1 MTVYKK
7 EQKWKKWLL
16 LFAILIASFS
26 IFFTNNLVKELKK
39 EERKK
44 IELWAQAT
52 KNLVNISSDGDFS
65 LAINV
70 ITENKKIPLILVDE
84 CDTIL
89 EHRNLIKYSKLDSL
103 LIFKLKIFGEK
114 KITKKFLT
122 KELILMK
129 EENSTPIEINFIGDK
144 QFIYYKD
151 SNILSMLR
159 YYPFYQLGFILI
171 FFIIAYIIFSSA
183 KKSEQNKVWA
193 GMAKETAH
201 QLATPL
207 SSLIAWSELLKDSE
221 IDSNTLGEINKD
233 LSRLETITDRFSKIG
248 SMPILKNYHL
258 NDLLGNFLKYMEKRL
273 PQRIEIIKKFTDEQP
288 ISVKANKTLFEWAIE
303 NLCKNA
309 TDSMKG
315 NGKIEFNITS
325 DNKEVNILIKDH
337 GHGIPKNKLNQIFLP
352 GYTSKKSGWGLGLSL
367 TKRIIEEYHNGKI
380 FVSSSEENYGTTF
393 CIKLK
398 KV

>member
-1 MTVYKK
+1 MTVYNK

-16 LFAILIASFS
+16 LFAILIAAFS
-26 IFFTNNLVKELKK
+26 IIFTNNLVKELKK

-52 KNLVNISSDGDFS
+52 KNLVNISSEGDFS

-84 CDTIL
+84 CDSIL
-89 EHRNLIKYSKLDSL
+89 EYRNLITYSKLDSL
-103 LIFKLKIFGEK
+103 LTFKVKLFKEK
-114 KITKKFLT
+114 KITNNFLRQ
-122 KELILMK
+122 ELKVMK
-129 EENSTPIEINFIGDK
+129 EENSTPIEVNFIGDK

-151 SNILSMLR
+151 SNILNMLR

-221 IDSNTLGEINKD
+221 INADTLNEINKD
-233 LSRLETITDRFSKIG
+233 LRRLETITDRFSKIG
-248 SMPILKNYHL
+248 SVPALKNYQI
-258 NDLLGNFLKYMEKRL
+258 NELLGNFLEYLEKRL
-273 PQRIEIIKKFTDEQP
+273 PQKIEIIKKFPEDS
-288 ISVKANKTLFEWAIE
+288 IFVSANKTLFEWAIE

-309 TDSMKG
+309 TDAMKG

-325 DNKEVNILIKDH
+325 NDYEVNIFIRDY
-337 GHGIPKNKLNQIFLP
+337 GQGIAKNKINQIFLP

-367 TKRIIEEYHNGKI
+367 TKRIVEEYHNGEI

-398 KV
+398 KI

>member
-1 MTVYKK
+1 MTVYNK

-16 LFAILIASFS
+16 LFAILIAAFS
-26 IFFTNNLVKELKK
+26 IIFTNNLVKELKK

-84 CDTIL
+84 CDSIL
-89 EHRNLIKYSKLDSL
+89 EYRNLIPYSKLDSL
-103 LIFKLKIFGEK
+103 LTFRVKLFKEK
-114 KITKKFLT
+114 KITNNFLK
-122 KELILMK
+122 KELKLMK
-129 EENSTPIEINFIGDK
+129 EENSTPIEVNFIGDK

-221 IDSNTLGEINKD
+221 INTDTLNEINKD
-233 LSRLETITDRFSKIG
+233 LRRLETITDRFSKIG
-248 SMPILKNYHL
+248 SVPALKNYQI
-258 NDLLGNFLKYMEKRL
+258 NELLGNFLEYLEKRL
-273 PQRIEIIKKFTDEQP
+273 PQKIEIIKKFPEDS
-288 ISVKANKTLFEWAIE
+288 IFVSANKTLFEWAIE

-309 TDSMKG
+309 TDAMKG
-315 NGKIEFNITS
+315 NGKIEFDVTS
-325 DNKEVNILIKDH
+325 NDYEVNIFIKDY
-337 GHGIPKNKLNQIFLP
+337 GQGIAKNKINQIFLP

-367 TKRIIEEYHNGKI
+367 TKRIVEEYHNGKI

>member
-1 MTVYKK
+1 MTVYNK

-16 LFAILIASFS
+16 LFAILIAAFS
-26 IFFTNNLVKELKK
+26 IIFTNNLVKELKK

-84 CDTIL
+84 CDSIL
-89 EHRNLIKYSKLDSL
+89 EYRNLITYSKLDSL
-103 LIFKLKIFGEK
+103 LTFRVKLFKEK
-114 KITKKFLT
+114 KITNNFLK
-122 KELILMK
+122 KELKLMK
-129 EENSTPIEINFIGDK
+129 EENSTPIEVNFIGDK

-221 IDSNTLGEINKD
+221 INTDTLNEINKD
-233 LSRLETITDRFSKIG
+233 LRRLETITDRFSKIG
-248 SMPILKNYHL
+248 SVPALKNYQI
-258 NDLLGNFLKYMEKRL
+258 NELLGNFLEYLEKRL
-273 PQRIEIIKKFTDEQP
+273 PQKIEIIKKLPEDSIFV
-288 ISVKANKTLFEWAIE
+288 SANKTLFEWAIE

-309 TDSMKG
+309 TDAMKG
-315 NGKIEFNITS
+315 NGKIEFDVTS
-325 DNKEVNILIKDH
+325 NDYEVNIFIKDY
-337 GHGIPKNKLNQIFLP
+337 GQGIAKNKINQIFLP

-367 TKRIIEEYHNGKI
+367 TKRIVEEYHNGKI

>member
-1 MTVYKK
+1 MTVYNK

-16 LFAILIASFS
+16 LFAILIAAFS
-26 IFFTNNLVKELKK
+26 IIFTNNLVKELKK

-84 CDTIL
+84 CDSIL
-89 EHRNLIKYSKLDSL
+89 EYRNLITYSKLDSL
-103 LIFKLKIFGEK
+103 LTFKVKLFKEK
-114 KITKKFLT
+114 KITNNFL
-122 KELILMK
+122 KQELKVMK
-129 EENSTPIEINFIGDK
+129 EENSTPIEVNFIGDK

-151 SNILSMLR
+151 SNILNMLR

-221 IDSNTLGEINKD
+221 INADTLNEINKD
-233 LSRLETITDRFSKIG
+233 LRRLETITDRFSKIG
-248 SMPILKNYHL
+248 SVPALKNYQI
-258 NDLLGNFLKYMEKRL
+258 NELLGNFLEYLEKRL
-273 PQRIEIIKKFTDEQP
+273 PQKIEIIKKFPEDS
-288 ISVKANKTLFEWAIE
+288 IFVSANKTLFEWAIE

-309 TDSMKG
+309 TDAMKG

-325 DNKEVNILIKDH
+325 NDYEVNIFIRDY
-337 GHGIPKNKLNQIFLP
+337 GQGIAKNKINQIFLP

-367 TKRIIEEYHNGKI
+367 TKRIVEEYHNGEI

-398 KV
+398 KI

>member
-1 MTVYKK
+1 MTVYNK

-16 LFAILIASFS
+16 LFAILIAAFS
-26 IFFTNNLVKELKK
+26 IIFTNNLVKELKK

-84 CDTIL
+84 CDSIL
-89 EHRNLIKYSKLDSL
+89 EYRNLITYSKLDSL
-103 LIFKLKIFGEK
+103 LTFKIKLFKEK
-114 KITKKFLT
+114 KITNNFL
-122 KELILMK
+122 KQELKVMK
-129 EENSTPIEINFIGDK
+129 EENSTPIEVNFIGDK

-151 SNILSMLR
+151 SNILNMLR

-221 IDSNTLGEINKD
+221 INTDTLNEINKD
-233 LSRLETITDRFSKIG
+233 LRRLETITDRFSKIG
-248 SMPILKNYHL
+248 SVPALKNYPI
-258 NDLLGNFLKYMEKRL
+258 NELLGNFLEYLEKRL
-273 PQRIEIIKKFTDEQP
+273 PQKIEIIKKFPEDS
-288 ISVKANKTLFEWAIE
+288 IFVSANKTLFEWAIE

-309 TDSMKG
+309 TDAMKG

-325 DNKEVNILIKDH
+325 NDYEVNIFIRDY
-337 GHGIPKNKLNQIFLP
+337 GQGIAKNKINQIFLP

-367 TKRIIEEYHNGKI
+367 TKRIVEEYHNGEI

>member
-1 MTVYKK
+1 MTVYNK

-16 LFAILIASFS
+16 LFAILIAAFS
-26 IFFTNNLVKELKK
+26 IIFTNNLVKELKK

-84 CDTIL
+84 CDSIL
-89 EHRNLIKYSKLDSL
+89 EYRNLITYSKLDSL
-103 LIFKLKIFGEK
+103 LTFKVKLFKEK
-114 KITKKFLT
+114 KITNNFL
-122 KELILMK
+122 KHELKVMK
-129 EENSTPIEINFIGDK
+129 EENSTPIEVNFIGDK
-144 QFIYYKD
+144 QFIYYRD

-171 FFIIAYIIFSSA
+171 FFIIAYIIFSAA

-221 IDSNTLGEINKD
+221 INTDTLNEINKD
-233 LSRLETITDRFSKIG
+233 LRRLETITDRFSKIG
-248 SMPILKNYHL
+248 SVPALKNYQISE
-258 NDLLGNFLKYMEKRL
+258 LLGNFLEYLEKRL
-273 PQRIEIIKKFTDEQP
+273 PQKIEIIKKFPDDS
-288 ISVKANKTLFEWAIE
+288 IFVSANKTLFEWAIE

-309 TDSMKG
+309 TDAMKG
-315 NGKIEFNITS
+315 NGKIEFDITS
-325 DNKEVNILIKDH
+325 NDYEVNIFIKDY
-337 GHGIPKNKLNQIFLP
+337 GQGIAKNKINQIFLP

-367 TKRIIEEYHNGKI
+367 TKRIVEEYHNGKI

-398 KV
+398 KYS

>member
-1 MTVYKK
+1 MTVYNK

-16 LFAILIASFS
+16 LFAILIAAFS
-26 IFFTNNLVKELKK
+26 IIFTNNLVKELKK

-52 KNLVNISSDGDFS
+52 KNLVNISSEGDFS

-84 CDTIL
+84 CDSIL
-89 EHRNLIKYSKLDSL
+89 EYRNLITYSKLDSL
-103 LIFKLKIFGEK
+103 LTFKVKLFKEK
-114 KITKKFLT
+114 KITNNFL
-122 KELILMK
+122 KQELKVMK
-129 EENSTPIEINFIGDK
+129 EENSTPIEVNFIGDK

-151 SNILSMLR
+151 SNILNMLR

-221 IDSNTLGEINKD
+221 INADTLNEINKD
-233 LSRLETITDRFSKIG
+233 LRRLETITDRFSKIG
-248 SMPILKNYHL
+248 SVPALKNYQI
-258 NDLLGNFLKYMEKRL
+258 NELLGNFLEYLEKRL
-273 PQRIEIIKKFTDEQP
+273 PQKIEIIKKFPEDS
-288 ISVKANKTLFEWAIE
+288 IFVSANKTLFEWAIE

-309 TDSMKG
+309 TDAMKG

-325 DNKEVNILIKDH
+325 NDYEVDIFIKDY
-337 GHGIPKNKLNQIFLP
+337 GQGIAKNKINQIFLP

-367 TKRIIEEYHNGKI
+367 TKRIVEEYHNGEI

-398 KV
+398 KI

>member
-1 MTVYKK
+1 MTVYNK

-16 LFAILIASFS
+16 LFAILIAAFS
-26 IFFTNNLVKELKK
+26 IIFTNNLVKELKK

-84 CDTIL
+84 CDSIL
-89 EHRNLIKYSKLDSL
+89 EYRNLITYNKLDSL
-103 LIFKLKIFGEK
+103 LTFKVKLFKEK
-114 KITKKFLT
+114 KITNNFL
-122 KELILMK
+122 KQELKVMK
-129 EENSTPIEINFIGDK
+129 EENSTPIEVNFIGDK

-151 SNILSMLR
+151 SNILNMLR

-221 IDSNTLGEINKD
+221 INTDTLNEINKD
-233 LSRLETITDRFSKIG
+233 LRRLETITDRFSKIG
-248 SMPILKNYHL
+248 SVPALKNYQISE
-258 NDLLGNFLKYMEKRL
+258 LLGNFLEYLEKRL
-273 PQRIEIIKKFTDEQP
+273 PQKIEIIKKFPEDA
-288 ISVKANKTLFEWAIE
+288 IFVSANKTLFEWAIE

-309 TDSMKG
+309 TDAMKG

-325 DNKEVNILIKDH
+325 NDYEVNIFIKDY
-337 GHGIPKNKLNQIFLP
+337 GQGIAKNKINQIFLP

-380 FVSSSEENYGTTF
+380 FVLSSEENYGTTF

>member
-1 MTVYKK
+1 MTVYNK

-16 LFAILIASFS
+16 LFAILIAAFS
-26 IFFTNNLVKELKK
+26 IIFTNNLVKELKK

-84 CDTIL
+84 CDSIL
-89 EHRNLIKYSKLDSL
+89 EYRNLITYSKLDSL
-103 LIFKLKIFGEK
+103 LTFKVKLFKEK
-114 KITKKFLT
+114 KITNNFL
-122 KELILMK
+122 KQELKVMK
-129 EENSTPIEINFIGDK
+129 EENSTPIEVNFIGDK

-151 SNILSMLR
+151 SNILNMLR

-221 IDSNTLGEINKD
+221 INADTLNEINKD
-233 LSRLETITDRFSKIG
+233 LRRLETITDRFSKIG
-248 SMPILKNYHL
+248 SVPALKNYQI
-258 NDLLGNFLKYMEKRL
+258 NELLGNFLEYLEKRL
-273 PQRIEIIKKFTDEQP
+273 PQKIEIIKKFPEDS
-288 ISVKANKTLFEWAIE
+288 IFVSANKTLFEWAIE

-309 TDSMKG
+309 TDAMKG

-325 DNKEVNILIKDH
+325 NDYEVNIFIRDY
-337 GHGIPKNKLNQIFLP
+337 GQGIAKNKINQIFLP

-367 TKRIIEEYHNGKI
+367 TKRIVEEYHNGEI

>member
-1 MTVYKK
+1 MTVYNK

-16 LFAILIASFS
+16 LFAILIATFS

-84 CDTIL
+84 CDSIL
-89 EHRNLIKYSKLDSL
+89 EYRNLITYSKLDSL
-103 LIFKLKIFGEK
+103 LTFKVKLFKEK
-114 KITKKFLT
+114 KITNNFL
-122 KELILMK
+122 KQELKVMK
-129 EENSTPIEINFIGDK
+129 EENSTPIEVNFVGDK

-221 IDSNTLGEINKD
+221 INTDTLNEINKD
-233 LSRLETITDRFSKIG
+233 LRRLETITDRFSKIG
-248 SMPILKNYHL
+248 SVPALKNYQISE
-258 NDLLGNFLKYMEKRL
+258 LLGNFLEYLEKRL
-273 PQRIEIIKKFTDEQP
+273 PQKIEIIKKFPDDS
-288 ISVKANKTLFEWAIE
+288 IFVSANKTLFEWAIE

-309 TDSMKG
+309 TDAMKG
-315 NGKIEFNITS
+315 NGKIEFDITS
-325 DNKEVNILIKDH
+325 NDYEVNIFIKDY
-337 GHGIPKNKLNQIFLP
+337 GQGIAKNKINQIFLP

-367 TKRIIEEYHNGKI
+367 TKRIVEEYHNGKI

>member
-1 MTVYKK
+1 MTVYNK

-16 LFAILIASFS
+16 LFAILIAAFS
-26 IFFTNNLVKELKK
+26 IIFTNNLVKELKK

-84 CDTIL
+84 CDSIL
-89 EHRNLIKYSKLDSL
+89 EYRNLITYSKLDSL
-103 LIFKLKIFGEK
+103 LTFRVKLFKEK
-114 KITKKFLT
+114 KITNNFLK
-122 KELILMK
+122 KELKLMK
-129 EENSTPIEINFIGDK
+129 EENSTPIEVNFIGDK

-221 IDSNTLGEINKD
+221 INTDTLNEINKD
-233 LSRLETITDRFSKIG
+233 LRRLETITDRFSKIG
-248 SMPILKNYHL
+248 SVPALKNYQI
-258 NDLLGNFLKYMEKRL
+258 NELLGNFLEYLEKRL
-273 PQRIEIIKKFTDEQP
+273 PQKIEIIKKFPEDS
-288 ISVKANKTLFEWAIE
+288 IFVSANKTLFEWAIE

-309 TDSMKG
+309 TDAMKG
-315 NGKIEFNITS
+315 NGKIEFDVTS
-325 DNKEVNILIKDH
+325 NDYEVNIFIKDY
-337 GHGIPKNKLNQIFLP
+337 GQGIAKNKINQIFLP

-367 TKRIIEEYHNGKI
+367 TKRIVEEYHNGKI

>member
-1 MTVYKK
+1 MTVYNK

-16 LFAILIASFS
+16 LFAILIAAFS
-26 IFFTNNLVKELKK
+26 IIFTNNLVKELKK

-84 CDTIL
+84 CDSIL
-89 EHRNLIKYSKLDSL
+89 EYRNLITYSKLDSL
-103 LIFKLKIFGEK
+103 LTFRVKLFKEK
-114 KITKKFLT
+114 KITNTFL
-122 KELILMK
+122 KQELKLMK

-221 IDSNTLGEINKD
+221 INTDTLNEINKD
-233 LSRLETITDRFSKIG
+233 LRRLETITDRFSKIG
-248 SMPILKNYHL
+248 SVPALKNYQI
-258 NDLLGNFLKYMEKRL
+258 NELLGNFLEYLEKRL
-273 PQRIEIIKKFTDEQP
+273 PQKIEIIKKFPEDS
-288 ISVKANKTLFEWAIE
+288 IFVSANKTLFEWAIE

-309 TDSMKG
+309 TDAMKG
-315 NGKIEFNITS
+315 NGKIEFDVTS
-325 DNKEVNILIKDH
+325 NDYEVNIFIKDY
-337 GHGIPKNKLNQIFLP
+337 GQGIAKNKINQIFLP

-367 TKRIIEEYHNGKI
+367 TKRIVEEYHNGKI

>member
-1 MTVYKK
+1 MTVYNK

-16 LFAILIASFS
+16 LFAILIAAFS
-26 IFFTNNLVKELKK
+26 IIFTNNLVKELKK

-84 CDTIL
+84 CDSIL
-89 EHRNLIKYSKLDSL
+89 EYRNLITYSKLDSL
-103 LIFKLKIFGEK
+103 LTFKVKLFKEK
-114 KITKKFLT
+114 KITNNFL
-122 KELILMK
+122 KQELKVMK
-129 EENSTPIEINFIGDK
+129 EENSTPIEVNFIGDK

-151 SNILSMLR
+151 SNILNMLR

-221 IDSNTLGEINKD
+221 INADTLNEINKD
-233 LSRLETITDRFSKIG
+233 LRRLETITDRFSKIG
-248 SMPILKNYHL
+248 SVPALKNYQI
-258 NDLLGNFLKYMEKRL
+258 NELLGNFLEYLEKRL
-273 PQRIEIIKKFTDEQP
+273 PQKIEIIKKFPEDS
-288 ISVKANKTLFEWAIE
+288 IFVSANKTLFEWAIE

-309 TDSMKG
+309 TDAMKG

-325 DNKEVNILIKDH
+325 NDYEVNIFIRDY
-337 GHGIPKNKLNQIFLP
+337 GQGIAKNKINQIFLP

-367 TKRIIEEYHNGKI
+367 TKRIVEEYHNGEI
-380 FVSSSEENYGTTF
+380 FVSNSEENYGTTF

-398 KV
+398 KI

>member
-1 MTVYKK
+1 MTVYNK

-16 LFAILIASFS
+16 LFAILIAAFS
-26 IFFTNNLVKELKK
+26 IIFTNNLVKELKK

-84 CDTIL
+84 CDSIL
-89 EHRNLIKYSKLDSL
+89 EYRNLITHSKLDSFL
-103 LIFKLKIFGEK
+103 TFKVKLFKEK
-114 KITKKFLT
+114 KITNNFL
-122 KELILMK
+122 KHELKVMK
-129 EENSTPIEINFIGDK
+129 EENSTPIEVNFIGDK

-171 FFIIAYIIFSSA
+171 FFIIAYIIFSAA

-221 IDSNTLGEINKD
+221 INTDTLNEINKD
-233 LSRLETITDRFSKIG
+233 LQRLETITDRFSKIG
-248 SMPILKNYHL
+248 SVPALKNYHIHE
-258 NDLLGNFLKYMEKRL
+258 LLGNFLEYLEKRL
-273 PQRIEIIKKFTDEQP
+273 PQKIEIIKKFPEDP
-288 ISVKANKTLFEWAIE
+288 IIVSANKTLFEWAIE

-309 TDSMKG
+309 TDAMKG
-315 NGKIEFNITS
+315 NGKIEFDITS
-325 DNKEVNILIKDH
+325 NDYEVDIFIKDY
-337 GHGIPKNKLNQIFLP
+337 GQGIAKNKINQIFLP

>member
-1 MTVYKK
+1 MTVYNK

-16 LFAILIASFS
+16 LFAILIAAFS
-26 IFFTNNLVKELKK
+26 IIFTNNLVKELKK

-84 CDTIL
+84 CDSIL
-89 EHRNLIKYSKLDSL
+89 EYRNLITYSKLDSL
-103 LIFKLKIFGEK
+103 LTFKVKLFKEK
-114 KITKKFLT
+114 KITNNFL
-122 KELILMK
+122 KQELIVMK
-129 EENSTPIEINFIGDK
+129 EENSTPIEVNFVGDK

-221 IDSNTLGEINKD
+221 INTDTLNEINKD
-233 LSRLETITDRFSKIG
+233 LRRLETITDRFSKIG
-248 SMPILKNYHL
+248 SVPALKNYQISE
-258 NDLLGNFLKYMEKRL
+258 LLGNFLEYLEKRL
-273 PQRIEIIKKFTDEQP
+273 PQKIEIIKKFPDDS
-288 ISVKANKTLFEWAIE
+288 IFVSANKTLFEWAIE

-309 TDSMKG
+309 TDAMKG
-315 NGKIEFNITS
+315 NGKIEFDVTS
-325 DNKEVNILIKDH
+325 NDYEVNIFIKDY
-337 GHGIPKNKLNQIFLP
+337 GQGIAKNKINQIFLP

-367 TKRIIEEYHNGKI
+367 TKRIVEEYHNGKI

>member
-1 MTVYKK
+1 MTVYNK

-16 LFAILIASFS
+16 LFAILIAAFS
-26 IFFTNNLVKELKK
+26 IIFTNNLVKELKK

-84 CDTIL
+84 CDSIL
-89 EHRNLIKYSKLDSL
+89 EYRNLIAYSKLDSL
-103 LIFKLKIFGEK
+103 LTFKFKLFKEK
-114 KITKKFLT
+114 KITNNFL
-122 KELILMK
+122 KQELKLMK
-129 EENSTPIEINFIGDK
+129 EENSTPIEVNFIGDK

-221 IDSNTLGEINKD
+221 INADTLNEINKD
-233 LSRLETITDRFSKIG
+233 LRRLETITDRFSKIG
-248 SMPILKNYHL
+248 SVPALKNYQI
-258 NDLLGNFLKYMEKRL
+258 NELLGNFLEYLEKRL
-273 PQRIEIIKKFTDEQP
+273 PQKIEIIKKFPEDS
-288 ISVKANKTLFEWAIE
+288 IFVSANKTLFEWAIE

-309 TDSMKG
+309 TDAMKG

-325 DNKEVNILIKDH
+325 NDYEVNIFIRDY
-337 GHGIPKNKLNQIFLP
+337 GQGIAKNKINQIFLP

-367 TKRIIEEYHNGKI
+367 TKRIVEEYHNGEI

>member
-1 MTVYKK
+1 MTVYNK

-16 LFAILIASFS
+16 LFAILIAAFS
-26 IFFTNNLVKELKK
+26 IIFTNNLVKELKK

-84 CDTIL
+84 CDSIL
-89 EHRNLIKYSKLDSL
+89 EYRNLITYSKLDSL
-103 LIFKLKIFGEK
+103 LTFKVKLFKEK
-114 KITKKFLT
+114 KITNNFL
-122 KELILMK
+122 KQELKVMK
-129 EENSTPIEINFIGDK
+129 EENSTPIEVNFIGDK

-221 IDSNTLGEINKD
+221 INADTLNEINKD
-233 LSRLETITDRFSKIG
+233 LRRLETITDRFSKIG
-248 SMPILKNYHL
+248 SVPALKNYQI
-258 NDLLGNFLKYMEKRL
+258 NELLGNFLEYLEKRL
-273 PQRIEIIKKFTDEQP
+273 PQKIEIIKKFPEDS
-288 ISVKANKTLFEWAIE
+288 IFVSANKTLFEWAIE

-325 DNKEVNILIKDH
+325 NDYEVNIFIRDY
-337 GHGIPKNKLNQIFLP
+337 GQGIAKNKINQIFLP

-367 TKRIIEEYHNGKI
+367 TKRIVEEYHNGEI

>member
-1 MTVYKK
+1 MTVYNK

-16 LFAILIASFS
+16 LFAILIATFS

-84 CDTIL
+84 CDSIL
-89 EHRNLIKYSKLDSL
+89 EYRNLITYSKLDSL
-103 LIFKLKIFGEK
+103 LTFKVKLFKEK
-114 KITKKFLT
+114 KITNNFL
-122 KELILMK
+122 KQELIVMK
-129 EENSTPIEINFIGDK
+129 EENSTPIEVNFVGDK

-221 IDSNTLGEINKD
+221 INTDTLNEINKD
-233 LSRLETITDRFSKIG
+233 LRRLETITDRFSKIG
-248 SMPILKNYHL
+248 SVPALKNYQISE
-258 NDLLGNFLKYMEKRL
+258 LLGNFLEYLEKRL
-273 PQRIEIIKKFTDEQP
+273 PQKIEIIKKFPNDS
-288 ISVKANKTLFEWAIE
+288 IFVSANKTLFEWAIE

-309 TDSMKG
+309 TDAMKG
-315 NGKIEFNITS
+315 NGKIEFDITS
-325 DNKEVNILIKDH
+325 NDYEVNIFIKDY
-337 GHGIPKNKLNQIFLP
+337 GQGIAKNKINQIFLP

-367 TKRIIEEYHNGKI
+367 TKRIVEEYHNGKI

>member
-1 MTVYKK
+1 MTVYNK

-16 LFAILIASFS
+16 LFAILIAAFS
-26 IFFTNNLVKELKK
+26 IIFTNNLVKELKK

-84 CDTIL
+84 CDSIL
-89 EHRNLIKYSKLDSL
+89 EYRNLITYSKLDSL
-103 LIFKLKIFGEK
+103 LTFKVKLFKEK
-114 KITKKFLT
+114 KITNNFL
-122 KELILMK
+122 KHELKVMK
-129 EENSTPIEINFIGDK
+129 EENSTPIEVNFIGDK

-171 FFIIAYIIFSSA
+171 FFIIAYIIFSAA

-221 IDSNTLGEINKD
+221 INTDTLNEINKD
-233 LSRLETITDRFSKIG
+233 LQRLETITDRFSKIV
-248 SMPILKNYHL
+248 SVPALKNYQIHE
-258 NDLLGNFLKYMEKRL
+258 LLGNFLEYLEKRL
-273 PQRIEIIKKFTDEQP
+273 PQKIEIIKKFPEDP
-288 ISVKANKTLFEWAIE
+288 IIVSANKTLFEWAIE

-309 TDSMKG
+309 TDAMKG
-315 NGKIEFNITS
+315 NGKIEFDITS
-325 DNKEVNILIKDH
+325 NDYEVDIFIKDY
-337 GHGIPKNKLNQIFLP
+337 GHGIAKNKINQIFLP

>member
-1 MTVYKK
+1 MTVYNK

-16 LFAILIASFS
+16 LFAILIATFS

-84 CDTIL
+84 CDSIL
-89 EHRNLIKYSKLDSL
+89 EYRNLITYSKLDSL
-103 LIFKLKIFGEK
+103 LTFKVKLFKEK
-114 KITKKFLT
+114 KITNNFL
-122 KELILMK
+122 KHELKVMK
-129 EENSTPIEINFIGDK
+129 EENSTPIEVNFIGDK

-221 IDSNTLGEINKD
+221 INTDTLNEINKD
-233 LSRLETITDRFSKIG
+233 LRRLETITDRFSKIG
-248 SMPILKNYHL
+248 SVPALKNYQISE
-258 NDLLGNFLKYMEKRL
+258 LLGNFLEYLEKRL
-273 PQRIEIIKKFTDEQP
+273 PQKIEIIKKFPDDS
-288 ISVKANKTLFEWAIE
+288 IFVSANKTLFEWAIE

-309 TDSMKG
+309 TDAMKG
-315 NGKIEFNITS
+315 NGKIEFDITS
-325 DNKEVNILIKDH
+325 NDYEVNIFIKDY
-337 GHGIPKNKLNQIFLP
+337 GQGIAKNKINQIFLP

-367 TKRIIEEYHNGKI
+367 TKRIVEEYHNGKI

>member
-1 MTVYKK
+1 MTVYNK

-16 LFAILIASFS
+16 LFAILIAAFS

-84 CDTIL
+84 CDSIL
-89 EHRNLIKYSKLDSL
+89 EYRNLITYSKLDSL
-103 LIFKLKIFGEK
+103 LTFKVKLFKEK
-114 KITKKFLT
+114 KITNNFL
-122 KELILMK
+122 KQELKVMK
-129 EENSTPIEINFIGDK
+129 EENSTPIEVNFVGDK

-221 IDSNTLGEINKD
+221 INTDTLNEINKD
-233 LSRLETITDRFSKIG
+233 LRRLETITDRFSKIG
-248 SMPILKNYHL
+248 SVPALKNYQISE
-258 NDLLGNFLKYMEKRL
+258 LLGNFLEYLEKRL
-273 PQRIEIIKKFTDEQP
+273 PQKIEIIKKFPDDS
-288 ISVKANKTLFEWAIE
+288 IFVSANKTLFEWAIE

-309 TDSMKG
+309 TDAMKG

-325 DNKEVNILIKDH
+325 NDYEVNIFIKDY
-337 GHGIPKNKLNQIFLP
+337 GQGIAKNKINQIFLP

-367 TKRIIEEYHNGKI
+367 TKRIVEEYHNGKI

>member
-1 MTVYKK
+1 MTVYNK

-16 LFAILIASFS
+16 LFAILIATFS

-84 CDTIL
+84 CDSIL
-89 EHRNLIKYSKLDSL
+89 EYRNLITYSKLDSL
-103 LIFKLKIFGEK
+103 LTFKVKLFKEK
-114 KITKKFLT
+114 KITNNFL
-122 KELILMK
+122 KQELKVMK
-129 EENSTPIEINFIGDK
+129 EENSTPIEVNFIGDK

-171 FFIIAYIIFSSA
+171 FFIIAYIIFSAA

-221 IDSNTLGEINKD
+221 INTDTLNEINKD
-233 LSRLETITDRFSKIG
+233 LRRLETITDRFSKIG
-248 SMPILKNYHL
+248 SVPALKNYQISE
-258 NDLLGNFLKYMEKRL
+258 LLGNFLEYLEKRL
-273 PQRIEIIKKFTDEQP
+273 PQKIEIIKKFPDDS
-288 ISVKANKTLFEWAIE
+288 IFVSANKTLFEWAIE

-309 TDSMKG
+309 TDAMKG
-315 NGKIEFNITS
+315 NGKIEFDITS
-325 DNKEVNILIKDH
+325 NDYEVDIFIKDY
-337 GHGIPKNKLNQIFLP
+337 GQGIAKNKINQIFLP

>member
-1 MTVYKK
+1 MTVYNK

-16 LFAILIASFS
+16 LFAILIAAFS
-26 IFFTNNLVKELKK
+26 IIFTNNLVKELKK

-84 CDTIL
+84 CDSIL
-89 EHRNLIKYSKLDSL
+89 EYRNLITYSKLDSL
-103 LIFKLKIFGEK
+103 LTFRVKLFKEK
-114 KITKKFLT
+114 KITNNFL
-122 KELILMK
+122 KQELKLMK
-129 EENSTPIEINFIGDK
+129 EENSTPIEVNFIGDK

-221 IDSNTLGEINKD
+221 INTETLNEINKD
-233 LSRLETITDRFSKIG
+233 LRRLETITDRFSKIG
-248 SMPILKNYHL
+248 SVPALKNYQI
-258 NDLLGNFLKYMEKRL
+258 NELLGNFLEYLEKRL
-273 PQRIEIIKKFTDEQP
+273 PQKIEIIKKFPEDS
-288 ISVKANKTLFEWAIE
+288 IFVSANKTLFEWAIE

-309 TDSMKG
+309 TDAMKG
-315 NGKIEFNITS
+315 NGKIEFDVTS
-325 DNKEVNILIKDH
+325 NDYEVNIFIKDY
-337 GHGIPKNKLNQIFLP
+337 GQGIAKNKINQIFLP

-367 TKRIIEEYHNGKI
+367 TKRIVEEYHNGKI

>member
-1 MTVYKK
+1 MTVYNK

-16 LFAILIASFS
+16 LFAILIATFS

-84 CDTIL
+84 CDSIL
-89 EHRNLIKYSKLDSL
+89 EYRNLITYSKLDSL
-103 LIFKLKIFGEK
+103 LTFKVKLFKEK
-114 KITKKFLT
+114 KITNNFL
-122 KELILMK
+122 KHELKVMK
-129 EENSTPIEINFIGDK
+129 EENSTPIEVNFIGDK

-221 IDSNTLGEINKD
+221 INTDTLNEINKD
-233 LSRLETITDRFSKIG
+233 LRRLETITDRFSKIG
-248 SMPILKNYHL
+248 SVPALKNYQISE
-258 NDLLGNFLKYMEKRL
+258 LLGNFLEYLEKRL
-273 PQRIEIIKKFTDEQP
+273 PQKIEIIKKFPEDP
-288 ISVKANKTLFEWAIE
+288 IIVSANKTLFEWAIE

-309 TDSMKG
+309 TDAMKG
-315 NGKIEFNITS
+315 NGKIEFDITS
-325 DNKEVNILIKDH
+325 NDYEVDIFIKDY
-337 GHGIPKNKLNQIFLP
+337 GQGIAKNKINQIFLP

>member
-1 MTVYKK
+1 MTVYNK

-16 LFAILIASFS
+16 LFAILIATFS

-84 CDTIL
+84 CDSIL
-89 EHRNLIKYSKLDSL
+89 EYRNLITYSKLDSL
-103 LIFKLKIFGEK
+103 LTFKVKLFKEK
-114 KITKKFLT
+114 KITNNFL
-122 KELILMK
+122 KQELIVMK
-129 EENSTPIEINFIGDK
+129 EENSTPIEVNFVGDK

-221 IDSNTLGEINKD
+221 INTDTLNEINKD
-233 LSRLETITDRFSKIG
+233 LRRLETITDRFSKIG
-248 SMPILKNYHL
+248 SVPALKNYQISE
-258 NDLLGNFLKYMEKRL
+258 LLGNFLEYLEKRL
-273 PQRIEIIKKFTDEQP
+273 PQKIEIIKKFPDDS
-288 ISVKANKTLFEWAIE
+288 IFVSANKTLFEWAIE

-309 TDSMKG
+309 TDAMKG
-315 NGKIEFNITS
+315 NGKIEFDITS
-325 DNKEVNILIKDH
+325 NDYEVNIFIKDY
-337 GHGIPKNKLNQIFLP
+337 GQGIAKNKINQIFLP

-367 TKRIIEEYHNGKI
+367 TKRIVEEYHNGKI

>member
-1 MTVYKK
+1 MTVYNK

-16 LFAILIASFS
+16 LFAILIAAFS
-26 IFFTNNLVKELKK
+26 IIFTNNLVKELKK

-84 CDTIL
+84 CDSIL
-89 EHRNLIKYSKLDSL
+89 EYRNLITYSKLDSL
-103 LIFKLKIFGEK
+103 LTFKVKLFKEK
-114 KITKKFLT
+114 KITNNFL
-122 KELILMK
+122 KQELKVMK
-129 EENSTPIEINFIGDK
+129 EENSTPIEVNFVGDK

-221 IDSNTLGEINKD
+221 INTDTLNEINKD
-233 LSRLETITDRFSKIG
+233 LRRLETITDRFSKIG
-248 SMPILKNYHL
+248 SVPALKNYQISE
-258 NDLLGNFLKYMEKRL
+258 LLGNFLEYLEKRL
-273 PQRIEIIKKFTDEQP
+273 PQKIEIIKKFPDDS
-288 ISVKANKTLFEWAIE
+288 IFVSANKTLFEWAIE

-309 TDSMKG
+309 TDAMKG
-315 NGKIEFNITS
+315 NGKIEFDITS
-325 DNKEVNILIKDH
+325 NDYEVDIFIKDY
-337 GHGIPKNKLNQIFLP
+337 GQGIAKNKINQIFLP

>member
-1 MTVYKK
+1 MTVYNK

-16 LFAILIASFS
+16 LFAILIAAFS
-26 IFFTNNLVKELKK
+26 IIFTNNLVKELKK

-84 CDTIL
+84 CDSIL
-89 EHRNLIKYSKLDSL
+89 EYRNLITYSKLDSL
-103 LIFKLKIFGEK
+103 LTFKVKLFKEK
-114 KITKKFLT
+114 KITNNFL
-122 KELILMK
+122 KQELKVMK
-129 EENSTPIEINFIGDK
+129 EENSTPIEVNFIGDK

-221 IDSNTLGEINKD
+221 INTDTLNEINKD
-233 LSRLETITDRFSKIG
+233 LRRLETITDRFSKIG
-248 SMPILKNYHL
+248 SVPALKNYQISE
-258 NDLLGNFLKYMEKRL
+258 LLGNFLEYLEKRL
-273 PQRIEIIKKFTDEQP
+273 PQKIEIIKKFPENS
-288 ISVKANKTLFEWAIE
+288 IFVSANKTLFEWAIE

-309 TDSMKG
+309 TDAMKG
-315 NGKIEFNITS
+315 NGKIEFDITS
-325 DNKEVNILIKDH
+325 NDYEVNIFIKDY
-337 GHGIPKNKLNQIFLP
+337 GQGIAKNKINQIFLP

-367 TKRIIEEYHNGKI
+367 TKRIVEEYHNGKI
-380 FVSSSEENYGTTF
+380 FVLSSEENYGTTF

>member
-1 MTVYKK
+1 MTVYNK

-16 LFAILIASFS
+16 LFAILIAAFS
-26 IFFTNNLVKELKK
+26 IIFTNNLVKELKK

-84 CDTIL
+84 CDSIL
-89 EHRNLIKYSKLDSL
+89 EYRNLITYSKLDSL
-103 LIFKLKIFGEK
+103 LTFRVKLFKEK
-114 KITKKFLT
+114 KITNNFL
-122 KELILMK
+122 KQELKLMK
-129 EENSTPIEINFIGDK
+129 EENSTPIEVNFIGDK
-144 QFIYYKD
+144 QFIFYKD

-221 IDSNTLGEINKD
+221 INTDTLNEINKD
-233 LSRLETITDRFSKIG
+233 LRRLETITDRFSKIG
-248 SMPILKNYHL
+248 SVPALKNYQI
-258 NDLLGNFLKYMEKRL
+258 NELLGNFLEYLEKRL
-273 PQRIEIIKKFTDEQP
+273 PQKIEIIKKFPEDS
-288 ISVKANKTLFEWAIE
+288 IFVSANKTLFEWAIE

-309 TDSMKG
+309 TDAMKG
-315 NGKIEFNITS
+315 NGKIEFDVTS
-325 DNKEVNILIKDH
+325 NNYEVNIFIKDY
-337 GHGIPKNKLNQIFLP
+337 GQGIAKNKINQIFLP

-367 TKRIIEEYHNGKI
+367 TKRIVEEYHNGKI

>member
-1 MTVYKK
+1 MTVYNK

-16 LFAILIASFS
+16 LFAILIATFS

-84 CDTIL
+84 CDSIL
-89 EHRNLIKYSKLDSL
+89 EYRNLITYSKLDSL
-103 LIFKLKIFGEK
+103 LTFKVKLFKEK
-114 KITKKFLT
+114 KITNNFL
-122 KELILMK
+122 KQELKVMK
-129 EENSTPIEINFIGDK
+129 EENSTPIEVNFVGDK

-159 YYPFYQLGFILI
+159 YYPFYQLGFILV

-221 IDSNTLGEINKD
+221 INTDTLNEINKD
-233 LSRLETITDRFSKIG
+233 LRRLETITDRFSKIG
-248 SMPILKNYHL
+248 SVPALKNYQISE
-258 NDLLGNFLKYMEKRL
+258 LLGNFLEYLEKRL
-273 PQRIEIIKKFTDEQP
+273 PQKIEIIKKFPDDS
-288 ISVKANKTLFEWAIE
+288 IFVSANKTLFEWAIE

-309 TDSMKG
+309 TDAMKG
-315 NGKIEFNITS
+315 NGKIEFDITS
-325 DNKEVNILIKDH
+325 NDYEVNIFIKDY
-337 GHGIPKNKLNQIFLP
+337 GQGIAKNKINQIFLP

-367 TKRIIEEYHNGKI
+367 TKRIVEEYHNGKI

>member
-1 MTVYKK
+1 MTVYNK

-16 LFAILIASFS
+16 LFAILIAAFS
-26 IFFTNNLVKELKK
+26 IIFTNNLVKELKK

-84 CDTIL
+84 CDSIL
-89 EHRNLIKYSKLDSL
+89 EYRNLITYSKLDSL
-103 LIFKLKIFGEK
+103 LTFKVKLFKEK
-114 KITKKFLT
+114 KITNNFL
-122 KELILMK
+122 KQELKVMK
-129 EENSTPIEINFIGDK
+129 EENSTPIEVNFIGDK

-151 SNILSMLR
+151 SNILNMLR

-221 IDSNTLGEINKD
+221 INADTLNEINKD
-233 LSRLETITDRFSKIG
+233 LRRLETITDRFSKIG
-248 SMPILKNYHL
+248 SVPALKNYQI
-258 NDLLGNFLKYMEKRL
+258 NELLGNFLEYLEKRL
-273 PQRIEIIKKFTDEQP
+273 PQKIEIIKKFPEDA
-288 ISVKANKTLFEWAIE
+288 IFVSANKTLFEWAIE

-309 TDSMKG
+309 TDAMKG
-315 NGKIEFNITS
+315 NGKIEFDITS
-325 DNKEVNILIKDH
+325 NDYEVNIFIKDY
-337 GHGIPKNKLNQIFLP
+337 GQGIAKNKINQIFLP

-367 TKRIIEEYHNGKI
+367 TKRIVEEYHNGEI

-398 KV
+398 KI

>member
-1 MTVYKK
+1 MTVYNK

-16 LFAILIASFS
+16 LFAILIATFS

-84 CDTIL
+84 CDSIL
-89 EHRNLIKYSKLDSL
+89 EYRNLITYSKLDSL
-103 LIFKLKIFGEK
+103 LTFKVKLFKEK
-114 KITKKFLT
+114 KITNNFL
-122 KELILMK
+122 KHELKVMK
-129 EENSTPIEINFIGDK
+129 EENSTPIEVNFIGDK

-221 IDSNTLGEINKD
+221 INTDTLNEINKD
-233 LSRLETITDRFSKIG
+233 LRRLETITDRFSKIG
-248 SMPILKNYHL
+248 SIPALKNYQISE
-258 NDLLGNFLKYMEKRL
+258 LLGNFLEYLEKRL
-273 PQRIEIIKKFTDEQP
+273 PQKIEIIKKFPDDS
-288 ISVKANKTLFEWAIE
+288 IFVSANKTLFEWAIE

-309 TDSMKG
+309 TDAMKG
-315 NGKIEFNITS
+315 NGKIEFDITS
-325 DNKEVNILIKDH
+325 NDYEVNIFIKDY
-337 GHGIPKNKLNQIFLP
+337 GQGIAKNKINQIFLP

-367 TKRIIEEYHNGKI
+367 TKRIVEEYHNGKI

>member
-1 MTVYKK
+1 MTVYNK
-7 EQKWKKWLL
+7 EQKLKKWLL
-16 LFAILIASFS
+16 LFAILIAAFS
-26 IFFTNNLVKELKK
+26 IIFTNNLVKELKK

-84 CDTIL
+84 CDSIL
-89 EHRNLIKYSKLDSL
+89 EYRNLITYSKLDSL
-103 LIFKLKIFGEK
+103 LTFKVKLFKEK
-114 KITKKFLT
+114 KITNNFL
-122 KELILMK
+122 KQELKVMK
-129 EENSTPIEINFIGDK
+129 EENSTPIEVNFIGDK

-151 SNILSMLR
+151 SNILNMLR

-221 IDSNTLGEINKD
+221 INTDTLNEINKD
-233 LSRLETITDRFSKIG
+233 LRRLETITDRFSKIG
-248 SMPILKNYHL
+248 SVPALKNYQI
-258 NDLLGNFLKYMEKRL
+258 NELLGNFLEYLEKRL
-273 PQRIEIIKKFTDEQP
+273 PQKIEIIKKFPEDA
-288 ISVKANKTLFEWAIE
+288 IFVSANKTLFEWAIE

-309 TDSMKG
+309 TDAMKG

-325 DNKEVNILIKDH
+325 NDYEVNIFIRDY
-337 GHGIPKNKLNQIFLP
+337 GQGIAKNKINQIFLP

-367 TKRIIEEYHNGKI
+367 TKRIVEEYHNGEI

>member
-1 MTVYKK
+1 MTVYNK

-16 LFAILIASFS
+16 LFAILIAAFS
-26 IFFTNNLVKELKK
+26 IIFTNNLVKELKK

-84 CDTIL
+84 CDSIL
-89 EHRNLIKYSKLDSL
+89 EYRNLITYSKLDSL
-103 LIFKLKIFGEK
+103 LTFKVKLFKEK
-114 KITKKFLT
+114 KITNNFL
-122 KELILMK
+122 KQELKVMK
-129 EENSTPIEINFIGDK
+129 EENSTPIEVNFIGDK

-171 FFIIAYIIFSSA
+171 FFIIAYVIFSSA

-221 IDSNTLGEINKD
+221 INTDTLNEINKD
-233 LSRLETITDRFSKIG
+233 LRRLETITDRFSKIG
-248 SMPILKNYHL
+248 SVPALKNYQISE
-258 NDLLGNFLKYMEKRL
+258 LLGNFLEYLEKRL
-273 PQRIEIIKKFTDEQP
+273 PQKIEIIKKFPEDS
-288 ISVKANKTLFEWAIE
+288 IFVSANKTLFEWAIE

-309 TDSMKG
+309 TDAMKG
-315 NGKIEFNITS
+315 NGKIEFDVTS
-325 DNKEVNILIKDH
+325 NDYEVNIFIKDH
-337 GHGIPKNKLNQIFLP
+337 GQGIAKNKINQIFLP

>member
-1 MTVYKK
+1 
-7 EQKWKKWLL
+7 
-16 LFAILIASFS
+16 
-26 IFFTNNLVKELKK
+26 
-39 EERKK
+39 
-44 IELWAQAT
+44 
-52 KNLVNISSDGDFS
+52 
-65 LAINV
+65 
-70 ITENKKIPLILVDE
+70 
-84 CDTIL
+84 
-89 EHRNLIKYSKLDSL
+89 
-103 LIFKLKIFGEK
+103 
-114 KITKKFLT
+114 
-122 KELILMK
+122 
-129 EENSTPIEINFIGDK
+129 
-144 QFIYYKD
+144 
-151 SNILSMLR
+151 MLR

-221 IDSNTLGEINKD
+221 INTDTLNEINKD
-233 LSRLETITDRFSKIG
+233 LRRLETITDRFSKIG
-248 SMPILKNYHL
+248 SVPALKNYQISE
-258 NDLLGNFLKYMEKRL
+258 LLGNFLEYLEKRL
-273 PQRIEIIKKFTDEQP
+273 PQKIEIIKKFPDDS
-288 ISVKANKTLFEWAIE
+288 IFVSANKTLFEWAIE

-309 TDSMKG
+309 TDAMKG
-315 NGKIEFNITS
+315 NGKIEFDITS
-325 DNKEVNILIKDH
+325 NDYEVDIFIKDY
-337 GHGIPKNKLNQIFLP
+337 GQGIAKNKINQIFLP

>member
-1 MTVYKK
+1 MTVYNK

-16 LFAILIASFS
+16 LFAILIAAFS
-26 IFFTNNLVKELKK
+26 IIFTNNLVKELKK

-84 CDTIL
+84 CDSIL
-89 EHRNLIKYSKLDSL
+89 EYRNLITYSKLDSL
-103 LIFKLKIFGEK
+103 LTFKVKLFKEK
-114 KITKKFLT
+114 KITNNFL
-122 KELILMK
+122 KQELKVMK
-129 EENSTPIEINFIGDK
+129 EENSTPIEVNFIGDK

-151 SNILSMLR
+151 SNILNMLR

-221 IDSNTLGEINKD
+221 INADTLNEINKD
-233 LSRLETITDRFSKIG
+233 LRRLETITDRFSKIG
-248 SMPILKNYHL
+248 SVPALKNYQI
-258 NDLLGNFLKYMEKRL
+258 NELLGNFLEYLEKRL
-273 PQRIEIIKKFTDEQP
+273 PQKIEIIKKFPEDS
-288 ISVKANKTLFEWAIE
+288 IFVSANKTLFEWAIE

-325 DNKEVNILIKDH
+325 NDYEVNIFIRDY
-337 GHGIPKNKLNQIFLP
+337 GQGIAKNKINQIFLP

-367 TKRIIEEYHNGKI
+367 TKRIVEEYHNGEI

-398 KV
+398 KI

>member
-1 MTVYKK
+1 MTVYNK

-16 LFAILIASFS
+16 LFAILIAAFS
-26 IFFTNNLVKELKK
+26 IIFTNNLVKELKK

-84 CDTIL
+84 CDSIL
-89 EHRNLIKYSKLDSL
+89 EYRNLITYSKLDSL
-103 LIFKLKIFGEK
+103 LTFKVKLFKEK
-114 KITKKFLT
+114 KITNNFL
-122 KELILMK
+122 KQELKVMK
-129 EENSTPIEINFIGDK
+129 EENSTPIEVNFVGDK

-221 IDSNTLGEINKD
+221 INTDTLNEINKD
-233 LSRLETITDRFSKIG
+233 LRRLETITDRFSKIG
-248 SMPILKNYHL
+248 SVPALKNYQISE
-258 NDLLGNFLKYMEKRL
+258 LLGNFLEYLEKRL
-273 PQRIEIIKKFTDEQP
+273 PQKIEIIKKFPDDS
-288 ISVKANKTLFEWAIE
+288 IFVSANKTLFEWAIE

-309 TDSMKG
+309 TDAMKG
-315 NGKIEFNITS
+315 NGKIEFDITS
-325 DNKEVNILIKDH
+325 NDYEVNIFIKDY
-337 GHGIPKNKLNQIFLP
+337 GQGIAKNKINQIFLP

-367 TKRIIEEYHNGKI
+367 TKRIVEEYHNGKI

>member
-1 MTVYKK
+1 MTVYNK

-16 LFAILIASFS
+16 LFAILIAAFS
-26 IFFTNNLVKELKK
+26 IIFTNNLVKELKK

-84 CDTIL
+84 CDSIL
-89 EHRNLIKYSKLDSL
+89 EYRNLITYSKLDSL
-103 LIFKLKIFGEK
+103 LTFKVKLFKEK
-114 KITKKFLT
+114 KITNNFL
-122 KELILMK
+122 KHELKVMK
-129 EENSTPIEINFIGDK
+129 EENSTPIEVNFIGDK

-221 IDSNTLGEINKD
+221 INTDTLNEINKD
-233 LSRLETITDRFSKIG
+233 LRRLETITDRFSKIG
-248 SMPILKNYHL
+248 SVPALKNYQISE
-258 NDLLGNFLKYMEKRL
+258 LLGNFLEYLEKRL
-273 PQRIEIIKKFTDEQP
+273 PQKIEIIKKFPDDS
-288 ISVKANKTLFEWAIE
+288 IFVSANKTLFEWAIE

-309 TDSMKG
+309 TDAMKG
-315 NGKIEFNITS
+315 NGKIEFDITCN
-325 DNKEVNILIKDH
+325 DYEVNIFIKDY
-337 GHGIPKNKLNQIFLP
+337 GQGIAKNKINQIFLP

-367 TKRIIEEYHNGKI
+367 TKRIVEEYHNGKI

>member
-1 MTVYKK
+1 MTVYNK

-16 LFAILIASFS
+16 LFAILIATFS
-26 IFFTNNLVKELKK
+26 IIFTNNLVKELKK

-84 CDTIL
+84 CDSIL
-89 EHRNLIKYSKLDSL
+89 EYRNLITYSKLDSL
-103 LIFKLKIFGEK
+103 LTFKVKLFKEK
-114 KITKKFLT
+114 KITNNFL
-122 KELILMK
+122 KQELKVMK
-129 EENSTPIEINFIGDK
+129 EENSTPIEVNFVGDK

-221 IDSNTLGEINKD
+221 INTDTLNEINKD
-233 LSRLETITDRFSKIG
+233 LRRLETITDRFSKIG
-248 SMPILKNYHL
+248 SVPALKNYQISE
-258 NDLLGNFLKYMEKRL
+258 LLGNFLEYLEKRL
-273 PQRIEIIKKFTDEQP
+273 PQKIEIIKKFPDDS
-288 ISVKANKTLFEWAIE
+288 IFVSANKTLFEWAIE

-309 TDSMKG
+309 TDAMKG
-315 NGKIEFNITS
+315 NGKIEFDITS
-325 DNKEVNILIKDH
+325 NDYEVDIFIKDY
-337 GHGIPKNKLNQIFLP
+337 GQGIAKNKINQIFLP